1 MANNTIT
8 INRIIA
14 IFRDLSIRHE
24 MINDFG
30 FGETSDIG
38 ASRPMLFPYLW
49 VEPTTT
55 RITQGNTANRYQELF
70 YSFNIYLMDKI
81 QKGDDNFEDT
91 LSDTNY
97 ILATIVRE
105 MSQHPYYVDMNVSL
119 SGDVVFDPATEATDD
134 NVNGWIAQFTLK
146 IPLRYGYCETPI
158 EAISGWTSSL
168 TPEVTQYRLIGPQGF
183 QGPSGPA
190 GTPGTPGGPQ
200 GLQGPTGAQGLNG
213 LTGGQGSTGPQGLVG
228 NTGAGGALGY
238 FISAYDTTIQT
249 NQGATF
255 ANQFSYD
262 TTAEFNGISIQN
274 GTQVLFDYPGTY
286 NLQFSAQV
294 EKTDAGS
301 DEIEIW
307 LSKNGTNVDWS
318 NTTLELQGN
327 NTELVAAWNFVLTV
341 NSGDYL
347 ELNWHSN
354 DLNMRILSRA
364 ATSNPTRPEIPSIIL
379 TVTQV
384 MYTQIGPTGP
394 QGVTGPND
402 LGLQTVLINDSLL
415 TQSNTI
421 DVNST
426 DLLFTNASSFEVN
439 ASSNVNIDTTNSVT
453 IKTNDTA
460 EESGLFTVPTQAQ
473 LRTQDLVTSE
483 YTEVTTQKDKLFIIT
498 PGVVNSS
505 ANIGDVLQL
514 TSTSGRVEFAS
525 ISGVQGPTGPDGAAG
540 PAGSNGTNGAQGP
553 TGPTAQLTFQQTLIN
568 GATLSQNNQVEL
580 QGTNFTWNKP
590 DRFLISN
597 TSSTAGEIYTTEIA
611 YRGTSGNETIGLSIL
626 GAGGTTGSA
635 INISR
640 TAMTVRTPNVVA
652 NIASVGQVLTLS
664 NSSGRVEFAT
674 ASFPGLT
681 VYATGNN
688 SPAYATSSTVALY
701 SVLIPAGTVTAGDIV
716 YIQTRSRK
724 VGTAA
729 VYRTRMYSNST
740 NNISTATLLG
750 DLLTTGATTTFVQ
763 FERTLV
769 VKSTTGASNNQMYPT
784 SVTNAF
790 TDNATTTAFLTPTI
804 DWGSNVYIL
813 IGYTPVTGTAD
824 LINGSFVKIVIEK
837 SNV

>member
-1 MANNTIT
+1 MSLHLGT
-8 INRIIA
+8 
-14 IFRDLSIRHE
+14 
-24 MINDFG
+24 
-30 FGETSDIG
+30 
-38 ASRPMLFPYLW
+38 
-49 VEPTTT
+49 
-55 RITQGNTANRYQELF
+55 
-70 YSFNIYLMDKI
+70 IYLMDKI

-213 LTGGQGSTGPQGLVG
+213 LTGGQGLTGPQGFAG
-228 NTGAGGALGY
+228 PTGTGGVLGY
-238 FISAYDTTIQT
+238 YISAYDTTLQT
-249 NQGATF
+249 NLGATF

-262 TTAEFNGISIQN
+262 TTAESNGISIQN
-274 GTQVLFDYPGTY
+274 GTQILFDHSGTY

-294 EKTDAGS
+294 EKTDSGS

-580 QGTNFTWNKP
+580 NNTNFTWNKP
-590 DRFLISN
+590 DRFIIQG
-597 TSSTAGEIYTTEIA
+597 TSSASGEVWTTSFNLRSAG
-611 YRGTSGNETIGLSIL
+611 GNEAIDLAITNQS
-626 GAGGTTGSA
+626 GATGSA
-635 INISR
+635 IKLNKTSLQI
-640 TAMTVRTPNVVA
+640 RTPKVINFTA
-652 NIASVGQVLTLS
+652 GVGQVLTLTS
-664 NSSGRVEFAT
+664 VNGDVEFAT
-674 ASFPGLT
+674 ASAASSGLT
-681 VYATGNN
+681 LYVTGNN
-688 SPAYATSSTVALY
+688 SPSFATSSTVALY
-701 SVLIPAGTVTAGDIV
+701 SVLIPANTVAAGDII

-724 VGTAA
+724 VGTTA

-740 NNISTATLLG
+740 NNISTATLIG
-750 DLLTTGATTTFVQ
+750 DLLTAAATSTYVQ

-790 TDNATTTAFLTPTI
+790 TDNAATTTFLSPTI
-804 DWGSNVYIL
+804 DWSANVYII
-813 IGYTPVTGTAD
+813 IGLSGASAAD
-824 LINGSFVKIVIEK
+824 TINGSFLRIQIEK
-837 SNV
+837 SNI